1 MGSLVVAIA
10 LNFRLRQL
18 RYHYGEFEMN
28 YATQLR
34 LRHDLAARQ
43 AGRGMTLIEIMIV
56 VAIIAMVAGGVA
68 AVAIP
73 RLNDASKTQA
83 KTNCRGV
90 RNAVK
95 QWRVS
100 EGDYTGCPTMTQLIE
115 DKFLDAGQEINDP
128 WGEPYEISC
137 SDDEVTVTSPGPD
150 KKLGSKDD
158 ISVPKSSEGDES

>member
-1 MGSLVVAIA
+1 
-10 LNFRLRQL
+10 
-18 RYHYGEFEMN
+18 MN
-28 YATQLR
+28 KIRNAR
-34 LRHDLAARQ
+34 IHDAFARRQ
-43 AGRGMTLIEIMIV
+43 AARGMTLIEIMIV

-83 KTNCRGV
+83 RTNCRGV

-100 EGDYTGCPTMTQLIE
+100 EGDYTGCPTMSQLIE
-115 DKFLDAGQEINDP
+115 DKFLDAGQDLNDP
-128 WGEPYEISC
+128 WGQSYDISC

-150 KKLGSKDD
+150 KNLGSKDD
-158 ISVPKSSEGDES
+158 ISVPQSVENEES